1 MTKYRFEFKY
11 ILDPVTARKAEL
23 FIQRAGMSVD
33 PAAPHGS
40 YIVTSLY
47 FDNAL
52 QSDYYDKSGG
62 FIHRRKV
69 RVRTYSHG
77 SDLTGNVWFE
87 IRERYDA
94 MTRKIRYALSS
105 SEWEKFVSSP
115 AGFLRAASPDV
126 KQGLWPIVR
135 EVILGNKRPEVLV
148 RYSRRPYVGIFG
160 GESTRITFDSRLE
173 AHPARAVGS
182 RYGICRKPDLW
193 YPADYWVSIEQNRV
207 IMEVK
212 FTRSLPGWF
221 PELIR
226 FLELER
232 VSISKYARSVEA
244 VRRYQEMPR

>member
-1 MTKYRFEFKY
+1 MTEYRFEFKY

-33 PAAPHGS
+33 PAALDGF
-40 YIVTSLY
+40 YLVTSLY

-62 FIHRRKV
+62 FIHRKKLRA
-69 RVRTYSHG
+69 RIYSYG
-77 SDLTGNVWFE
+77 SEGAGNVWLE
-87 IRERYDA
+87 IKKRYDSVV
-94 MTRKIRYALSS
+94 RKIRHKLSS
-105 SEWEKFVSSP
+105 SEWENFVSSP
-115 AGFLRAASPDV
+115 AGFLHAASSDA

-135 EVILGNKRPEVLV
+135 EMVLTNKKPEVLV
-148 RYSRRPYVGIFG
+148 RYSRRPYVGVFG
-160 GESTRITFDSRLE
+160 GELVRITFDSRLE
-173 AHPARAVGS
+173 AHSVRAVGS

-193 YPADYWVSIEQNRV
+193 YPSSWVGIERDRV

-212 FTRSLPGWF
+212 FKRSLPGWF
-221 PELIR
+221 LELIR

-232 VSISKYARSVEA
+232 VSISKYAKSVEA